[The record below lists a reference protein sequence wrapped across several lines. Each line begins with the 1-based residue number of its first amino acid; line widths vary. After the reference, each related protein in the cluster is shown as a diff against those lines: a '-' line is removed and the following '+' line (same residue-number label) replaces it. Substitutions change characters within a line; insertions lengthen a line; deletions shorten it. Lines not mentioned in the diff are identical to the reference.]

1 MFIQL
6 ISANE
11 MYFILWVY
19 FQALIFKATIL
30 LFCAVFSGKMGHKM
44 TTPLSF
50 QQKRQ
55 WSHRKWTIATWQS
68 QHDGHGG
75 SSVRYLRFFCI
86 LFSCNFWFLEGNF
99 PGAPQSVRKRKK
111 VWLLNW
117 SGKKFFWVLSAA
129 VLFISYLWFTESVLQ
144 CFTSTSTPKVVEQSL
159 ISSQPIYRPPSTV
172 CWKCQISRFQPAPTI
187 ILTCSCAQTTR
198 LLSHTPAAQHSQHST
213 ASQD

>member
-1 MFIQL
+1 
-6 ISANE
+6 

-111 VWLLNW
+111 GLTSQLIRKEILL
-117 SGKKFFWVLSAA
+117 SFECCCIIYI
-129 VLFISYLWFTESVLQ
+129 LFVIHGE
-144 CFTSTSTPKVVEQSL
+144 CFTMFYININSESCWAKSDFLTTDIPPTQHSLLKVPNISFSTSTNNHPN
-159 ISSQPIYRPPSTV
+159 
-172 CWKCQISRFQPAPTI
+172 
-187 ILTCSCAQTTR
+187 
-198 LLSHTPAAQHSQHST
+198 LLMRTNY
-213 ASQD
+213 